1 MASRSLNDLHPR
13 LKERALAFLDRCRME
28 GIDVLIYCTYRSNKE
43 QAELYEQGR
52 SKGGKIVTY
61 AKAGKSWH
69 NFTIDGRPAAKAF
82 DCVPMINGK
91 PEWSTR
97 HPVWQMVGKIGTDV
111 GLMWAGNWSRFREYP
126 HFQLIDD

>member
-52 SKGGKIVTY
+52 SRGGKIVTY
-61 AKAGKSWH
+61 AKPGRSMH

-82 DCVPMINGK
+82 DCVPLINGK
-91 PEWSTR
+91 PEWSAK
-97 HPVWQMVGKIGTDV
+97 HPAWQKIGKIGTEV
-111 GLMWAGNWSRFREYP
+111 GLMWAGNWARFREYP
-126 HFQLIDD
+126 HFQLID